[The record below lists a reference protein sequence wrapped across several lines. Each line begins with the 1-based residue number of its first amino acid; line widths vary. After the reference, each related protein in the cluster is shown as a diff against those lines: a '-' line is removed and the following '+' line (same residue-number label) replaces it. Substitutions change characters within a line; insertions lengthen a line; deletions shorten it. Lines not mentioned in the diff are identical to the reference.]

1 MKAKNT
7 DPQINAEALNKKRLN
22 KDTLFK
28 FMSFAP
34 TDPKKKRIIKEEIP
48 NQRFINISDKYAPR
62 TPVQFSTDPRLINK
76 SPKGTFSIL
85 L

>member
-7 DPQINAEALNKKRLN
+7 DPQINTEALNKKRLN

-34 TDPKKKRIIKEEIP
+34 TDPKKKRIIKEEM
-48 NQRFINISDKYAPR
+48 RFINRSDKYAPR
-62 TPVQFSTDPRLINK
+62 TPVQFSTDPRLVNK